1 MKCVVDDQ
9 VALFRPAAGPLA
21 AYIEGFERWLGKQGY
36 AAYTLR
42 RHVQFAADFSRWLA
56 QNEVQR
62 QRVSSKHTA
71 QYLHARAR
79 RVLIRDGDATALIHL
94 LGFLRGEG
102 AIAAEKMR
110 RCRFTPAQR
119 RTQAFEQ
126 YLREERALAQATIAY
141 YGAFV
146 RDFLKDRF
154 GSGPAPLR
162 RLRARDV
169 VHFVQ
174 RRAPRLGLK
183 RAQML
188 TTALRSFL
196 RFARYRGDVQLDL
209 AAAVPSVANWSMS
222 AIPRAIASDQVRQ
235 LLARFDRRSAAG
247 RRDFAILLL
256 LSRLGLRACE
266 VARLDLEDI
275 DWKAGTVAVHGKGG
289 RTSLAR
295 RCRRSDR
302 RLPATRTAD
311 RPVPPPVLAR
321 PRTQWGP
328 SSRCRGMH
336 RSARDRAL
344 RHRCAYLRYTSV
356 SPRPC
361 HRDAA
366 SRRLAGR
373 DRRAARAPPSRHHQ
387 DLHEGRFAGTAHAR
401 RSLAGRC
408 AMNTLRQ
415 ALDEY
420 LDMRRALG
428 FKLHDAGRALADF
441 VSFMDRHHASHITRP
456 LALAWAKQPSKVGP
470 VEWARRLSWVR
481 IFARHR
487 SATDPRTQI
496 PEPDLLP
503 YRPQRAR
510 PYLYSERE
518 IRDLLRAALQLP
530 SDDELQP
537 WTYHCLFGLLSVS
550 GLRVGEAR
558 NLELAD
564 VDLDA
569 AVLTVRGSK
578 FGKSR
583 LVPLHAST
591 CRVLA
596 DYIARREEIWAG
608 RPASSHLFVNRR
620 GNRLDIGQIHRIF
633 YRLSRQIGLRGRT
646 DRHGPRL
653 HDMRHRFATSTLL
666 RWYRTGEDAERR
678 MPILSAYLGHVHCSD
693 TFWYL
698 SAMPELMREAMARLE
713 RRWEARS

>member
-1 MKCVVDDQ
+1 
-9 VALFRPAAGPLA
+9 
-21 AYIEGFERWLGKQGY
+21 
-36 AAYTLR
+36 
-42 RHVQFAADFSRWLA
+42 
-56 QNEVQR
+56 
-62 QRVSSKHTA
+62 
-71 QYLHARAR
+71 
-79 RVLIRDGDATALIHL
+79 
-94 LGFLRGEG
+94 
-102 AIAAEKMR
+102 
-110 RCRFTPAQR
+110 
-119 RTQAFEQ
+119 
-126 YLREERALAQATIAY
+126 
-141 YGAFV
+141 
-146 RDFLKDRF
+146 
-154 GSGPAPLR
+154 
-162 RLRARDV
+162 
-169 VHFVQ
+169 
-174 RRAPRLGLK
+174 
-183 RAQML
+183 
-188 TTALRSFL
+188 
-196 RFARYRGDVQLDL
+196 
-209 AAAVPSVANWSMS
+209 
-222 AIPRAIASDQVRQ
+222 
-235 LLARFDRRSAAG
+235 
-247 RRDFAILLL
+247 
-256 LSRLGLRACE
+256 
-266 VARLDLEDI
+266 
-275 DWKAGTVAVHGKGG
+275 
-289 RTSLAR
+289 
-295 RCRRSDR
+295 
-302 RLPATRTAD
+302 
-311 RPVPPPVLAR
+311 
-321 PRTQWGP
+321 
-328 SSRCRGMH
+328 
-336 RSARDRAL
+336 
-344 RHRCAYLRYTSV
+344 
-356 SPRPC
+356 
-361 HRDAA
+361 
-366 SRRLAGR
+366 
-373 DRRAARAPPSRHHQ
+373 
-387 DLHEGRFAGTAHAR
+387 
-401 RSLAGRC
+401 
-408 AMNTLRQ
+408 MNTLQQ
-415 ALDEY
+415 ALNEY

-428 FKLHDAGRALADF
+428 FKLHDAGRALVDF

-456 LALAWAKQPSKVGP
+456 LALAWAKQPAKVGP

-481 IFARHR
+481 MFARHR

-518 IRDLLRAALQLP
+518 IRDLLRAALQLR

-537 WTYHCLFGLLSVS
+537 WTYHGLFGLLSVS

-569 AVLTVRGSK
+569 AVLTVRGTK

-591 CRVLA
+591 CKVLA